1 MLRDATVA
9 VTGSSGFVGS
19 HLVKKLSELN
29 VRVIGLDIRDGVD
42 LTDWTQIRDL
52 PPFDTMIHLAAK
64 IFVPAAYENPREFY
78 YINIGSTINALEIC
92 RTHEAKMV
100 FASSYVYGQPKYLP
114 IDEAHPVSV
123 FNPYCRSK
131 VVGESLCEGY
141 HRDFG
146 IRVLMLRAFNLYGPG
161 QDKRTVIP
169 SIIDQAET
177 GRILLKDPQPRRDF
191 VYIDDMVDAYVK
203 AIQYEATSFETFNIA
218 GGTSYSIKQ
227 IAETIARRVGDNIKV
242 EFTGERRKNEVMDT
256 VADITKAKKLLAWQ
270 PKTGIEE
277 GINLCLRDTQ

>member
-1 MLRDATVA
+1 MWRHVTIV

-19 HLVKKLSELN
+19 HLLKKLSELN

-78 YINIGSTINALEIC
+78 HINIGSTINALEIC
-92 RTHEAKMV
+92 RTHEAKMI

-114 IDEAHPVSV
+114 IDEKHPVSV

-146 IRVLMLRAFNLYGPG
+146 IRVIILRAFNLYGPG

-169 SIIDQAET
+169 SIINQTKT

-191 VYIDDMVDAYVK
+191 VYIDDMVDAYIK
-203 AIQYEATSFETFNIA
+203 AVQYEETPFETFNIA
-218 GGTSYSIKQ
+218 GGRSYSVKQ
-227 IAETIARRVGDNIKV
+227 IAEMIARRIGENIKV

-256 VADITKAKKLLAWQ
+256 VADTTKAKKLLDWQ

-277 GINLCLRDTQ
+277 GINVCLRDKR